1 LARYYRLPLR
11 LITQGKW
18 LRITHGAKA
27 VLPVLGMHAD
37 DNGVCWPGVKLIQEL
52 TDLYH
57 RDTIREATRSLISL
71 DLIEKVR
78 QGRRNVYYL
87 KPPAITVGKS
97 YYPMSEEFIKTHW
110 KSLSYVEKAVFGVL
124 AVKAAIEDPD
134 WPDVPEGINLPPW
147 AERLELGDDEDVF
160 GHGEIQKKKWIRLAG
175 VSFPSWNTAIEGL
188 VNKDQIVLSGENDY
202 IIRK

>member
-1 LARYYRLPLR
+1 M
-11 LITQGKW
+11 
-18 LRITHGAKA
+18 RITHGAKA

-110 KSLSYVEKAVFGVL
+110 KSLSYVEKAVFAVL
-124 AVKAAIEDPD
+124 AVKAGMQNPDYPDIDPD
-134 WPDVPEGINLPPW
+134 EYDNLPTW
-147 AERLELGDDEDVF
+147 ALRLAEVGDDEGVF
-160 GHGEIQKKKWIRLAG
+160 GHAIIQRKKWERLAG
-175 VSFPSWNTAIEGL
+175 ISHRSWDAAIKGL
-188 VNKDQIVLSGENDY
+188 IEKGQIVLSGENHY
-202 IIRK
+202 IIHR